1 MDWIKV
7 VEISISITG
16 IINCLLV
23 AFLLFLS
30 NQGILKANRILSLL
44 LIAICLKLSYALLIN
59 FEHVWGIPSMM
70 IYYLA
75 ESGFIAMGPLL
86 YLYYLAYM
94 KKDLNTGFV
103 LGILV
108 PSLIPFVGFYN
119 GYDVPLWLMQAY
131 FTGWLVLIFFQLKN
145 YYLLKTANIHFKT
158 EKFWMNTI
166 YASFILIWMVVNF
179 LLIDFEYYLFELS
192 AIFTLLI
199 YVDIYLYVKHYWL
212 KKGDQVD
219 IKTSKRELLT
229 IEKENEIYAKLQQIM
244 DSEKLYIDPEITLP
258 KVAAKIH
265 TRPHHLSYVINKRM
279 EMTFNEYINSY
290 RINDIKNAMKLKEYQ
305 EMKIASIAS
314 DYGFNTISAFNIAF
328 KKFTNYTPSQYRTE
342 VIVNSQN

>member
-7 VEISISITG
+7 VEISFSISG

-23 AFLLFLS
+23 AVLLLLS
-30 NQGILKANRILSLL
+30 NNGILKANRILSLL
-44 LIAICLKLSYALLIN
+44 LIAICLKLSFALLIN
-59 FEHVWGIPSMM
+59 FKHEWGTPSMV
-70 IYYLA
+70 IYYLS
-75 ESGFIAMGPLL
+75 EGGFISMGPLL
-86 YLYYLAYM
+86 YLYYVAYL
-94 KKDLNTGFV
+94 KKEVNAWFV
-103 LGILV
+103 LAILM
-108 PSLIPFVGFYN
+108 PSLLPLIGFYN

-131 FTGWLVLIFFQLKN
+131 FTGWLILVFFQLRN
-145 YYLLKTANIHFKT
+145 YYLLKPKNIHFKT

-166 YASFILIWMVVNF
+166 YASFVLIWMVVNF
-179 LLIDFEYYLFELS
+179 LLIDFEYYLFEVS

-199 YVDIYLYVKHYWL
+199 YVDVYLYAKYYWF
-212 KKGDQVD
+212 KKGDQVE
-219 IKTSKRELLT
+219 IKTSKKVLLT

-244 DSEKLYIDPEITLP
+244 DSEKLYIDPEVTLP

-265 TRPHHLSYVINKRM
+265 SRPHHLSFVINKRM

-305 EMKIASIAS
+305 EMKISSIAS
-314 DYGFNTISAFNIAF
+314 DYGFNTISAFNTAF
-328 KKFTNYTPSQYRTE
+328 KKFTNYTPSQYRTD